1 MPTFND
7 LIVEGEENFTITS
20 TLVDGK
26 TATGTGIIVDNDETT
41 VTVVP
46 TDPSTPGVPTIPGV
60 NTTGNSVVN
69 NNVRVPEGNDAIFKT
84 DIKNPS
90 SKDETVTV
98 KLNNGTAD
106 INNDLVLN
114 NVKFYGKDGSEL
126 VTVNKGN
133 GEFEVKLPAGQT
145 EFYTKVPTFNDL
157 IVEGEENFTIT
168 STLVDGK
175 TATGT
180 GIIVDKNLAPIV
192 NDITVNVSEEG
203 LKGGI
208 KDNNGI
214 SDTTNETVATGKM
227 IITDPN
233 SDALNIVL
241 VAPTDSLMAVDSNGN
256 YANIIWSGTNTKEL
270 IGKVDNKEII
280 RVTIDNNGNYKV
292 ELLEPV
298 KHPINSVE
306 DIVSLNIGVKASD
319 SELATVGKITVN
331 IEDDMPIQCTIS
343 NEVEINIEKDLIIV
357 KNLKAGFENA
367 FFLNNTNTVNY
378 VNNDNDAY
386 NDRVDWGKSATGE
399 LDRKSGYD
407 LVDNKEYTTTSGSEV
422 NPNGVFK
429 LAQFTHENWALSS
442 GESILKQATLV
453 MNMDV
458 VINGKVVNVSFD
470 IVLGHNETPNDGADP
485 RDIITL
491 PSQNVF
497 IKVDGENYVFTIEGF
512 KDINGNYVKKIY
524 TEEQADNVFD
534 IYGSL
539 KPVDSLLPKVIG
551 NVCTEAGADGLDK
564 VEWGDLNNPYGT
576 MIVGANGGY
585 VFTVNQA
592 TKDNLVVGKTLS
604 QNFTYTITD
613 KDGDTVTNSVT
624 IKINGTSVPNEIPT
638 TTDVT
643 VITDEDISKTLS
655 LLDFGTYNDAD
666 ADSLSSIKIDTLPTN
681 GVLTLSGVVIAIGT
695 VISATDIN
703 AGKLIF
709 TPNTNT
715 DLDSTF
721 TFQVSDGK
729 EWSITHTTSIE
740 ITAVAD
746 VPTASIN
753 VTKIISSSNTDEL
766 IVKVGTTTYNISDI
780 LNNKGTYTEVKN
792 VGNSTTSNAKNI
804 IVNENLDSNDFLKT
818 SSSDNIIVINGDI
831 SGGAKV
837 EPMDGSDF
845 VAILGNL
852 INGTINDSS
861 GIDTLYLGKS
871 SSFYS
876 WTVNTHSG
884 DTGMDG
890 TITQYA
896 DIAHTIIIGTLGINN
911 IEGII
916 FADGK
921 TIGSVETINNSSNTV
936 EYKVDINAA
945 LTDIDGSETLT
956 VKIEKVPTGATFNSN
971 ILSPTSTEGVWEL
984 TIPSGDKSIV
994 NTLTMTVPKGT
1005 LNFELGITAKATEL
1019 SNNDSE
1025 IYTVSDKIAY
1035 GMDETN
1041 NLVIDTSVK
1050 TNIVVTLDVLGSMTS
1065 NSEGVNRLAIAKDA
1079 IKNIIDKYGEYGT
1092 VNVKVITFS
1101 DTGTASQ
1108 WMTATAAKN
1117 YVNSLSAG
1125 GYTNYEDAVAKT
1137 YNNYSEPT
1145 ADQTIAYFI
1154 SDGEPTK
1161 ENESG
1166 KDVKNNI
1173 GTDAESGWLDTT
1185 YRTGWKDFVDTHVD
1199 KLYVIGV
1206 GTGITDISYLNVLAS
1221 AKNTNTII
1229 VTNTNDLNNTL
1240 INTVVVEKTIFGEVK
1255 DNIFDGDGVIK
1266 IDSIE
1271 IAGHSYKASDY
1282 TTTNI
1287 AIINDLQGKLEFNFS
1302 TGKYSYTT
1310 DSGKISDDMIKI
1322 FKVNASDI
1330 DGDTTS
1336 FDVKIKVD
1344 ITPNETVTTIKIPD
1358 NDTIDLTSLI
1368 SNNYKNVTD
1377 VIDMTDGKI
1386 NTLKIEMKDIV
1397 DLVDADKELIIK
1409 GDLGDKVDLDKPSDW
1424 SNSGKEQVDGINYNV
1439 YKGIG
1444 TNSTIKLLID
1454 DDIDVTL

>member
-7 LIVEGEENFTITS
+7 LIVEGDENFTITA
-20 TLVDGK
+20 TLDGK
-26 TATGTGIIVDNDETT
+26 TG
-41 VTVVP
+41 
-46 TDPSTPGVPTIPGV
+46 
-60 NTTGNSVVN
+60 
-69 NNVRVPEGNDAIFKT
+69 
-84 DIKNPS
+84 
-90 SKDETVTV
+90 
-98 KLNNGTAD
+98 
-106 INNDLVLN
+106 
-114 NVKFYGKDGSEL
+114 
-126 VTVNKGN
+126 
-133 GEFEVKLPAGQT
+133 
-145 EFYTKVPTFNDL
+145 
-157 IVEGEENFTIT
+157 
-168 STLVDGK
+168 
-175 TATGT
+175 TGT

-214 SDTTNETVATGKM
+214 SDTTNETIATGKM

-233 SDALNIVL
+233 SDALNVVL

-399 LDRKSGYD
+399 KDRKSGYD

-624 IKINGTSVPNEIPT
+624 IKINGTSSPIFN
-638 TTDVT
+638 
-643 VITDEDISKTLS
+643 
-655 LLDFGTYNDAD
+655 N
-666 ADSLSSIKIDTLPTN
+666 LPT
-681 GVLTLSGVVIAIGT
+681 
-695 VISATDIN
+695 
-703 AGKLIF
+703 
-709 TPNTNT
+709 
-715 DLDSTF
+715 
-721 TFQVSDGK
+721 
-729 EWSITHTTSIE
+729 SI
-740 ITAVAD
+740 
-746 VPTASIN
+746 
-753 VTKIISSSNTDEL
+753 
-766 IVKVGTTTYNISDI
+766 
-780 LNNKGTYTEVKN
+780 
-792 VGNSTTSNAKNI
+792 
-804 IVNENLDSNDFLKT
+804 
-818 SSSDNIIVINGDI
+818 
-831 SGGAKV
+831 
-837 EPMDGSDF
+837 
-845 VAILGNL
+845 
-852 INGTINDSS
+852 
-861 GIDTLYLGKS
+861 
-871 SSFYS
+871 
-876 WTVNTHSG
+876 
-884 DTGMDG
+884 
-890 TITQYA
+890 
-896 DIAHTIIIGTLGINN
+896 
-911 IEGII
+911 
-916 FADGK
+916 
-921 TIGSVETINNSSNTV
+921 
-936 EYKVDINAA
+936 
-945 LTDIDGSETLT
+945 
-956 VKIEKVPTGATFNSN
+956 
-971 ILSPTSTEGVWEL
+971 
-984 TIPSGDKSIV
+984 
-994 NTLTMTVPKGT
+994 
-1005 LNFELGITAKATEL
+1005 
-1019 SNNDSE
+1019 
-1025 IYTVSDKIAY
+1025 
-1035 GMDETN
+1035 DETN
-1041 NLVIDTSVK
+1041 NLVIDTNVK
-1050 TNIVVTLDVLGSMTS
+1050 TNIIVTLDVSGSMTD
-1065 NSEGVNRLAIAKDA
+1065 NSENVNRLAIAKDA
-1079 IKNIIDKYGEYGT
+1079 IKNIIDKYGENGT

-1161 ENESG
+1161 ENNSG

-1185 YRTGWKDFVDTHVD
+1185 YRTEWKNFVDTHVD

-1206 GTGITDISYLNVLAS
+1206 GTGITDTSYLNVLAS

-1229 VTNTNDLNNTL
+1229 VTNSNDLNNTL
-1240 INTVVVEKTIFGEVK
+1240 INTVVVEKTISGDVK

-1377 VIDMTDGKI
+1377 VIDMTGGKI
-1386 NTLKIEMKDIV
+1386 NTLKVEMKDVI